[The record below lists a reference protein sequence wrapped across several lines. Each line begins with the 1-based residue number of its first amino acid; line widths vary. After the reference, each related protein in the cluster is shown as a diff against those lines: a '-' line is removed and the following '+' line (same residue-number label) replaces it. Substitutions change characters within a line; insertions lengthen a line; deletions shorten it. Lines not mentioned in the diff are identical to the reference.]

1 MYVRSPGVRV
11 GGWADASSARKGE
24 GIGKEKGEGGKGGRE
39 KGKGKREEEKG
50 RKKNEPHPRSEI
62 TMPDKVNPIFPLTQH
77 WAEHNHN
84 HNHNLHKHKP
94 QGHRARVISRM

>member
-1 MYVRSPGVRV
+1 MRVAMYVRSPGVRV

-24 GIGKEKGEGGKGGRE
+24 GIGKEKGEGGKGGRKREE

-77 WAEHNHN
+77 RAEHNHN
-84 HNHNLHKHKP
+84 HKGKHK
-94 QGHRARVISRM
+94 QHDDQCL